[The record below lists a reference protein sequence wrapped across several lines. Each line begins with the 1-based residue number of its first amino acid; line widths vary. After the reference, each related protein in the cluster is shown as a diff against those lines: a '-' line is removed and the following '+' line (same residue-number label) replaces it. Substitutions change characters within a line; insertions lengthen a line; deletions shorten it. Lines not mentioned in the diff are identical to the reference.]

1 MKVKLFNVANIIL
14 LLVWLQILK
23 NQTEQKCLPDM

>member
-14 LLVWLQILK
+14 LLVWLQFLK